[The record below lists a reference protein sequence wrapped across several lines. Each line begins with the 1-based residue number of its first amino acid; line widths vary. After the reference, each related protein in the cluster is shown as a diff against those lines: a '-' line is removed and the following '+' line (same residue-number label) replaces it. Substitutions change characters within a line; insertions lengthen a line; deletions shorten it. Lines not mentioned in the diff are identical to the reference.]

1 MSVVTVRRMTPTEM
15 AEASRIVGLA
25 FALNPSN
32 LAIAGG
38 NRDKAAR
45 IMEHAARTLKLGNTA
60 SHVLVAEREG
70 ELAGVLKAA
79 EWPHCQMTAREKIKS
94 VPSQVRAMGFG
105 LPRALKVVG
114 GRARHEPHKPH
125 WHIGPIA
132 VHPRQ
137 QGYGIGSALLTAF
150 LADVDTQQVPAFLQA
165 DVDRNVVLYERFGFR
180 VVSQEAILGINT
192 SFMWRDAR

>member
-1 MSVVTVRRMTPTEM
+1 MSDVTVRRITPAEM

-45 IMEHAARTLKLGNTA
+45 IMEHAALTLKLGNSA
-60 SHVLVAEREG
+60 SHVLVAERKG

-79 EWPHCQMTAREKIKS
+79 QWPHCQMTVGEKIKS
-94 VPSQVRAMGFG
+94 IPSQVRTIGLG

-114 GRARHEPHKPH
+114 GRAKHEPRRPH
-125 WHIGPIA
+125 WHLGPIA
-132 VHPRQ
+132 VHPEH
-137 QGYGIGSALLTAF
+137 QGYGIGSAMLTAF
-150 LADVDTQQVPAFLQA
+150 LADVDRQKVPAFLQA
-165 DVDRNVVLYERFGFR
+165 DVDRNVVLYERFGFQ

-192 SFMWRDAR
+192 CFMWRDAR

>member
-1 MSVVTVRRMTPTEM
+1 MSDVTVRRITPAEM

-38 NRDKAAR
+38 NQDKAAR
-45 IMEHAARTLKLGNTA
+45 IMENAALTLKLSNSA

-70 ELAGVLKAA
+70 RLAGVLKAA
-79 EWPHCQMTAREKIKS
+79 QWPHCQMTVGEKIKS
-94 VPSQVRAMGFG
+94 IPSQVRTMGLG
-105 LPRALKVVG
+105 LPRALKVIG
-114 GRARHEPHKPH
+114 GRAKHEPKKPH

-132 VHPRQ
+132 VHPEQ
-137 QGYGIGSALLTAF
+137 QGYGIGSALLAAF
-150 LADVDTQQVPAFLQA
+150 LDDVDQQRVPAFLQA